1 MGWIVTALGLYLMF
15 VAFLTVMQRQMMY
28 YPSAGRPDPAAYGIA
43 GLSAVTVET
52 ADGLTL
58 THWYRPPQ
66 SPEAP
71 VVALFHGNA
80 GHIGDRVGKFQALFR
95 AGFGVFLVEYRGYGG
110 NPGSPSEE
118 GLTEDA
124 RSALDWLAG
133 QGIAPA
139 RTFLYGESLGTAP
152 AIRMAAAR
160 AREALGGTN
169 GASGGPYAGL
179 ILEAPFTAIADV
191 AQHHYWY
198 APVRWLIY
206 DAWEVADDIDEIAA
220 PLLVI
225 HGKRDNTVPFK
236 YGQRLFE
243 LAAEPKEALFLP
255 DASHNNLFADPQV
268 PARIVAFV
276 RDRAGSSVP
285 TAAD

>member
-15 VAFLTVMQRQMMY
+15 VAFLTVTQRQMMY
-28 YPSAGRPDPAAYGIA
+28 YPSAGRPEPAAYGVA

-66 SPEAP
+66 KPDGP

-124 RSALDWLAG
+124 RSALGWLAG
-133 QGIAPA
+133 QGVAPA
-139 RTFLYGESLGTAP
+139 RTFVYGESLGTGP
-152 AIRMAAAR
+152 AVRMAAAQ
-160 AREALGGTN
+160 ARGALGATN
-169 GASGGPYAGL
+169 GGSAGPYAGL
-179 ILEAPFTAIADV
+179 ILESSFTAIADV

-198 APVRWLIY
+198 APVRWLIF
-206 DAWEVADDIDEIAA
+206 DAWEVAEDIDAVAA

-225 HGKRDNTVPFK
+225 HGEQDRIVPFK
-236 YGQRLFE
+236 YGRRLYE

-255 DASHNNLFADPQV
+255 NGDHNGIFADPQV
-268 PARIVAFV
+268 PARVVAFV
-276 RDRAGSSVP
+276 RKQSGIAAA
-285 TAAD
+285 AAD

>member
-28 YPSAGRPDPAAYGIA
+28 FPPSGQPDPAAYGID

-52 ADGLTL
+52 ADGLRL

-66 SPEAP
+66 SPEGP

-110 NPGSPSEE
+110 NPGSPSET

-124 RSALDWLAG
+124 RSALDWLAE
-133 QGIAPA
+133 QGVSSA
-139 RTFLYGESLGTAP
+139 RTFVYGESLGTAP
-152 AIRMAAAR
+152 AIRMAAAQ

-206 DAWEVADDIDEIAA
+206 DAWEVAEDIGDIAT

-225 HGKRDNTVPFK
+225 HGEQDRTVPFR
-236 YGQRLFE
+236 YGQRLFD
-243 LAAEPKEALFLP
+243 LAAEPKEALFLAN
-255 DASHNNLFADPQV
+255 ASHNDLFADPQV

-276 RDRAGSSVP
+276 EERFRSVEP
-285 TAAD
+285 APAD